1 MTHEDAND
9 EEVEVS
15 DAVEPGNIIE
25 VEVTNIADFGVFV
38 RCGNGEEGLIH
49 ISEVANEFVT
59 NINKYVKLAKK
70 LKLKYWDE
78 IKKVNLSFQLRKWSK
93 ISLRKLYLFDQV
105 LKTKSLKMFLQILKK
120 SDEKQVDIRR
130 NLKRSKEL
138 QRKTLKIN
146 NSLLVFLFLFFYPL
160 TQFHRLSSKGIKT
173 LFIK

>member
-59 NINKYVKLAKK
+59 NINKYVKLGEKVKVKVLGRNKK
-70 LKLKYWDE
+70 GKLE
-78 IKKVNLSFQLRKWSK
+78 FSIKKVVENKPK
-93 ISLRKLYLFDQV
+93 KALFIRSSSENKEFEDV
-105 LKTKSLKMFLQILKK
+105 LTKFLKK

-130 NLKRSKEL
+130 NLKKK
-138 QRKTLKIN
+138 Q
-146 NSLLVFLFLFFYPL
+146 
-160 TQFHRLSSKGIKT
+160 GITK
-173 LFIK
+173 KKH

>member
-59 NINKYVKLAKK
+59 NINKYVKLGEKVK
-70 LKLKYWDE
+70 VKVLGRN
-78 IKKVNLSFQLRKWSK
+78 KKVNLSFQLRKWSK

-105 LKTKSLKMFLQILKK
+105 LKTKSLKMFLP
-120 SDEKQVDIRR
+120 
-130 NLKRSKEL
+130 N
-138 QRKTLKIN
+138 
-146 NSLLVFLFLFFYPL
+146 F
-160 TQFHRLSSKGIKT
+160 
-173 LFIK
+173 